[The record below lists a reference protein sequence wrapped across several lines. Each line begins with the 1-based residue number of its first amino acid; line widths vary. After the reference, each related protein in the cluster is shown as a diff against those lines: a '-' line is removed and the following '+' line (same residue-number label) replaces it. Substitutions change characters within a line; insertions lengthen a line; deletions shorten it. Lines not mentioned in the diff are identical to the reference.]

1 MSSQTQSRLTPE
13 EYLALE
19 RQAET
24 RSEYLNGEL
33 FAMSGAS
40 RRHNLITVNI
50 TAGLHAQLR
59 QRPCEVYTSDMR
71 LKVSPTGLYT
81 YPDVVVVCETPQ
93 FEDAELDTLLNP
105 TLIVEVLSRSTED
118 YDRGGKFE
126 HYRRLD
132 SLQEYLLVA
141 QDRCHIVHYTREPEH
156 TWLLSE
162 TTQFHD
168 RLRLP
173 SAGAELSVA
182 DMYAKVRFDAEP
194 KPLSQKDTP

>member
-19 RQAET
+19 RQAEAK
-24 RSEYLNGEL
+24 REYLNGEL

-40 RRHNLITVNI
+40 RRHHLITVNI
-50 TAGLHAQLR
+50 AAGLHAQLR

-126 HYRRLD
+126 HYRSLD

-141 QDRCHIVHYTREPEH
+141 QDRCHIVHDTREPAQ
-156 TWLLSE
+156 TWRLSE
-162 TTQFHD
+162 TTRFDD
-168 RLRLP
+168 RLRLA
-173 SAGAELSVA
+173 SAGAELLVA
-182 DMYAKVRFDAEP
+182 DMYAKVRFDA
-194 KPLSQKDTP
+194 

>member
-59 QRPCEVYTSDMR
+59 QRPCEVYASDMR
-71 LKVSPTGLYT
+71 LKVSPTGLCT

-141 QDRCHIVHYTREPEH
+141 QDRCHVVHYTRELAQ

-162 TTQFHD
+162 TTQFDD

-173 SAGAELSVA
+173 SAGAELLVA
-182 DMYAKVRFDAEP
+182 DMYARVRFDAWP

>member
-19 RQAET
+19 RQAEAK
-24 RSEYLNGEL
+24 SEYLNGEL

-50 TAGLHAQLR
+50 AAGLHAQLR

-71 LKVSPTGLYT
+71 LKVSPTGPYT
-81 YPDVVVVCETPQ
+81 YPDVVVACETPQ
-93 FEDAELDTLLNP
+93 FEDADLDTLLNP

-126 HYRRLD
+126 HYRSLD
-132 SLQEYLLVA
+132 SLREYLLVA
-141 QDRCHIVHYTREPEH
+141 QERCHIVRYTREPEH

-162 TTQFHD
+162 TTRFDD
-168 RLRLP
+168 RLRLA
-173 SAGAELSVA
+173 SVGAELPVA
-182 DMYAKVRFDAEP
+182 DMYAKVRFDA
-194 KPLSQKDTP
+194 